1 MVVGCLEI
9 TLRIPEAHS
18 LKEKRSV
25 VRRCIDRT
33 KNKFDVAV
41 AEVGLNDVHQTAQIG
56 ISAVANDQALEPWLD
71 EALCTYS
78 EKLYLETYAP
88 QAVDWWLQVRVLYY
102 QPRGFVDD
110 SIYNPRKEAQA
121 YRAYRDAVYLNGALF
136 LSDLRQPCAN
146 AKGITM

>member
-18 LKEKRSV
+18 LKDKRSV

-56 ISAVANDQALEPWLD
+56 ISAVANDHSFVNSVLD
-71 EALCTYS
+71 KVVAFIE
-78 EKLYLETYAP
+78 
-88 QAVDWWLQVRVLYY
+88 
-102 QPRGFVDD
+102 DD
-110 SIYNPRKEAQA
+110 LLG
-121 YRAYRDAVYLNGALF
+121 RAEVESKRMELIHF
-136 LSDLRQPCAN
+136 
-146 AKGITM
+146 